1 MQPTCIAYA
10 TQPFAYATQLLH
22 MQPRLLHMQPSFCI
36 CNPAIAYAT
45 HTQKLENFFYTLE
58 EQGPMKLML
67 SNLYNASM
75 VAPVALDRYGSGN

>member
-10 TQPFAYATQLLH
+10 TQAFAYATQLLH

-36 CNPAIAYAT
+36 CNPPVL
-45 HTQKLENFFYTLE
+45 HTEKLENFFYTLE

-67 SNLYNASM
+67 SNLYDASM
-75 VAPVALDRYGSGN
+75 VAPVELDSYGSGN